1 MNFDARYSER
11 DAERILTESHSGA
24 RTDFAR
30 DRARVLHSSAWRRL
44 AAKTQVL
51 SPQAGLDFA
60 RNRLTH
66 SLEVAQVGR
75 ELAGSLGL
83 SPDVVDTA
91 CLAHDLGHPPFG
103 HNGEQAL
110 NTWAADIGGFEGN
123 AQTLRILTRLEPKVI
138 DRDGSPKGLN
148 LTRATL
154 DASCKYPW
162 TQADAVRDPG
172 GRAKFGVFTAD
183 LSVFDWIREG
193 APDRQPCIEAQVMDL
208 SDDIAYSVHDFEDA
222 VVGEHIDPELLTA
235 RSGHDAL
242 LGAIAQWAGNRFST
256 EQLSAAFDRIA
267 DSETW
272 LTKWDGSRTSQ
283 AQLKNFTSHMIG
295 SFARASIAAT
305 REAFPSES
313 IVRFGGNVIVPS
325 DVQAQIAVLKG
336 IVAAFVMEKDERQP
350 TYVRQRT
357 LLTELLDTLWNG
369 GAGHPALEPAYRDDF
384 LRAESANDAKRAV
397 VDQVASLTD
406 QSAIAWHNRLCVVPL
421 V

>member
-1 MNFDARYSER
+1 
-11 DAERILTESHSGA
+11 
-24 RTDFAR
+24 
-30 DRARVLHSSAWRRL
+30 
-44 AAKTQVL
+44 
-51 SPQAGLDFA
+51 
-60 RNRLTH
+60 
-66 SLEVAQVGR
+66 VG
-75 ELAGSLGL
+75 G
-83 SPDVVDTA
+83 
-91 CLAHDLGHPPFG
+91 
-103 HNGEQAL
+103 
-110 NTWAADIGGFEGN
+110 
-123 AQTLRILTRLEPKVI
+123 
-138 DRDGSPKGLN
+138 
-148 LTRATL
+148 
-154 DASCKYPW
+154 
-162 TQADAVRDPG
+162 
-172 GRAKFGVFTAD
+172 
-183 LSVFDWIREG
+183 
-193 APDRQPCIEAQVMDL
+193 
-208 SDDIAYSVHDFEDA
+208 
-222 VVGEHIDPELLTA
+222 HIDPELLTA

-242 LGAIAQWAGNRFST
+242 LDAISQWAGNRFST

-267 DSETW
+267 DAETW
-272 LTKWDGSRTSQ
+272 LTTWDGSRRSQ

-313 IVRFGGNVIVPS
+313 IVRFGGNVIVPN

-406 QSAIAWHNRLCVVPL
+406 QSAIAWHNRLCAVPL